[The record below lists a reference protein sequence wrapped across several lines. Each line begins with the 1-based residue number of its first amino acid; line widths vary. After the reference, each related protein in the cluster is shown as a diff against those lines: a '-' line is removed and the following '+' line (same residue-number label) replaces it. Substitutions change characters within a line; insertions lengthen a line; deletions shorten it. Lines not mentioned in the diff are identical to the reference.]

1 MILTNKDT
9 LCNRYIRRQI
19 DKYKR
24 NKLLSIGTNKPI
36 KGVAARKKISP
47 LLIKVL
53 HIKSILSGLSYEF
66 ISDAKGMVKDDT
78 VIYAVTHIGKFDY
91 EMVMEAC
98 NIFAYAFAGDWEL
111 SYATIDDYFFRA
123 KGVLYVDTGDKEDR
137 KNSFQ
142 YMVKLLKQGTSMIIF
157 PEGIWNLTENL
168 PTMKIFPGAVQAAKE
183 CQVPIVPIAIEQVGK
198 HFVLNVGEQLQ
209 FDNVE
214 EKDAVQTLRDT
225 LATLRWKIWEYLPQ
239 EKRSNL
245 PVDYY
250 ERFLEERLKEYDV
263 INMELINR
271 RMYKDKTDREIQE
284 IERDLK
290 KLRNC
295 APGM

>member
-1 MILTNKDT
+1 MILTDKDT
-9 LCNRYIRRQI
+9 LCNRYIRWQI
-19 DKYKR
+19 NKYKR
-24 NKLLSIGTNKPI
+24 NKLHIISADKQI
-36 KGVAARKKISP
+36 KGVAIRKRISP

-53 HIKSILSGLSYEF
+53 QIKSVLSGLSYEF
-66 ISDAKGMVKDDT
+66 ISEAKGWGKNDT

-142 YMVKLLKQGTSMIIF
+142 YMIKLLRKGTSMIIF

-168 PTMKIFPGAVQAAKE
+168 PTMKIFPGAVQAVKE
-183 CQVPIVPIAIEQVGK
+183 CHVPIIPIAIEQVGK
-198 HFVLNVGEQLQ
+198 HFVLNVGRQLQ
-209 FDNVE
+209 FDDVE
-214 EKDAVQTLRDT
+214 EKVAVPILRDT
-225 LATLRWKIWEYLPQ
+225 LATLRWEIWEHLPQ
-239 EKRSNL
+239 EKRSNI
-245 PVDYY
+245 PVNYY

-263 INMELINR
+263 ISMELINR
-271 RMYKDKTDREIQE
+271 RMYKDKTDREIEE

-295 APGM
+295 ASGI